1 MSYLFSFGG
10 GGGGLLG
17 IGVPM
22 AKESDTSDNSGF
34 FFLFL
39 SSCPFSFLAPTH
51 LWGLE
56 AKARRPDH
64 GLQWVKYPQG
74 AVVTCLAPAGCAWM
88 WMPRTARQTPPA
100 RVWKTTRSAQTTSCG
115 KEKALRRF
123 RFVSKSP
130 RQGIPF
136 LSSILDETL
145 PPSPPSPPPAPAPKP
160 DST

>member
-1 MSYLFSFGG
+1 MSYLFSFG

-34 FFLFL
+34 FLLFL
-39 SSCPFSFLAPTH
+39 SSFPFSFLAPTH

-64 GLQWVKYPQG
+64 GLQWVRYPQG

-88 WMPRTARQTPPA
+88 WMLRTARQTLPHLL
-100 RVWKTTRSAQTTSCG
+100 VCG
-115 KEKALRRF
+115 KQPGR
-123 RFVSKSP
+123 
-130 RQGIPF
+130 
-136 LSSILDETL
+136 
-145 PPSPPSPPPAPAPKP
+145 PKRHLVGKRER
-160 DST
+160 